1 MVKNRFEG
9 HFCTFLLF
17 PKQPFSV
24 SVFMTRS
31 MPVSK
36 ITNPR
41 ILRAVKN
48 QCCQRRKFLR
58 QKVVRRF
65 NPWLTFAAR
74 IVLSFKHRF
83 FFFFGK
89 RIEAIYHFQAKAIAR
104 RKVWFQSRMS
114 RILFATKQSWM
125 TLRMSRPLFVSS
137 YLQVRWFAL
146 G

>member
-48 QCCQRRKFLR
+48 QCCQRRKYLR

-65 NPWLTFAAR
+65 NPSLTFAAR
-74 IVLSFKHRF
+74 IVLSFKHR

-114 RILFATKQSWM
+114 RILFATKQSCM